1 MMRSLG
7 GVVLGYLMMAAF
19 VILSLF
25 FAYRMMG
32 ADLVF
37 RPGVFDVSGLWIL
50 TSMVLGLIAA
60 VLGGYVCASV
70 ARNMG
75 APKMLAVV
83 VIVLGVALA
92 LPAVTGDAPTLPRE
106 ATVASSEAMQSARQP
121 AWLALLNPLIGA
133 VGVLWGARLKG
144 AREPSAAA

>member
-19 VILSLF
+19 VFLSLS
-25 FAYRMMG
+25 FAYRIMG

-37 RPGVFDVSGLWIL
+37 QPDVFDVSGLWII
-50 TSMVLGLIAA
+50 TSIVLGLVSA
-60 VLGGYVCASV
+60 VLGGYVCATV
-70 ARNMG
+70 ARNLG

-83 VIVLGVALA
+83 VIVLGVVLA
-92 LPAVTGDAPTLPRE
+92 LPAVKGDAPTLPRE
-106 ATVASSEAMQSARQP
+106 GTVASSEAMQSARQP
-121 AWLALLNPLIGA
+121 GWLALLNPLIGA
-133 VGVLWGARLKG
+133 VGVLWGARLKW

>member
-19 VILSLF
+19 VFLSLSL
-25 FAYRMMG
+25 AYRIIG

-37 RPGVFDVSGLWIL
+37 QPGVFDVSGLWII
-50 TSMVLGLIAA
+50 TSIVLGLVAA
-60 VLGGYVCASV
+60 VLGGYACATV
-70 ARNMG
+70 ARNVG

-83 VIVLGVALA
+83 VIVLGVVLA

-106 ATVASSEAMQSARQP
+106 GTVASSEAMRSARQP
-121 AWLALLNPLIGA
+121 GWLALLNPLIGA

>member
-7 GVVLGYLMMAAF
+7 GVVLGYLVMAAF

-25 FAYRMMG
+25 FASRIMG

-37 RPGVFDVSGLWIL
+37 RPGVFDVSGLWII
-50 TSMVLGLIAA
+50 TSIVLGLIAA
-60 VLGGYVCASV
+60 VLGGYVCAAV
-70 ARNMG
+70 ARNVG

-83 VIVLGVALA
+83 VIVLGVVLA
-92 LPAVTGDAPTLPRE
+92 LPVVTGDAPTLPRE

-121 AWLALLNPLIGA
+121 GWLALLNPLIGA

>member
-7 GVVLGYLMMAAF
+7 GVIFGYLMMVAF
-19 VILSLF
+19 VMLSLF
-25 FAYRMMG
+25 FAYRIMG

-37 RPGVFDVSGLWIL
+37 RPGVFDISGLWVI
-50 TSMVLGLIAA
+50 TSIVLGLIAA

-70 ARNMG
+70 APNVG

-92 LPAVTGDAPTLPRE
+92 LPAVRGDAQTLPRE
-106 ATVASSEAMQSARQP
+106 GTVASSEAMQSGREP
-121 AWLALLNPLIGA
+121 GWLALLNPLIGA

-144 AREPSAAA
+144 ARKPSAAA

>member
-7 GVVLGYLMMAAF
+7 GVVLGYLMMVAF
-19 VILSLF
+19 VFLSLS
-25 FAYRMMG
+25 FAYRIMG

-37 RPGVFDVSGLWIL
+37 GPGVFDVSGLWII
-50 TSMVLGLIAA
+50 TSVVLGLIAA
-60 VLGGYVCASV
+60 VLGGYVCATV
-70 ARNMG
+70 ARNVG

-83 VIVLGVALA
+83 VIVLGVVMA

-106 ATVASSEAMQSARQP
+106 GTVASIEAMQSARQP
-121 AWLALLNPLIGA
+121 GWLALLNPLIGA
-133 VGVLWGARLKG
+133 VGVLWGARLQG